1 MDALI
6 IGPPSH
12 GLADAVGRGLR
23 RRGLSALRAIGAD
36 VAGRERASWLL
47 DEAGRPPLVVL
58 FDEPPYAVAH
68 ELVALTHAQVL
79 LVAEQ
84 RAAAAR
90 PGALPGRSLVPRD
103 EPGLTVVPL
112 GRAGRR
118 WFAPGARRHEPMGA
132 ERAAALVLRSC
143 GAAAASCR

>member
-6 IGPPSH
+6 IGPSG
-12 GLADAVGRGLR
+12 GLADAVGRVLG
-23 RRGLSALRAIGAD
+23 RRGMSSLRAIAAD
-36 VAGRERASWLL
+36 VGDRERATWLL
-47 DEAGRPPLVVL
+47 DEAGRPELVVV
-58 FDEPPYAVAH
+58 FDQAPYAAAH
-68 ELVALTHAQVL
+68 ELLALTSAHVV

-90 PGALPGRSLVPRD
+90 PGALPARSLLPRE
-103 EPGLTVVPL
+103 EPGLTVVRL

-118 WFAPGARRHEPMGA
+118 WFVPGPGRHEPMGP
-132 ERAAALVLRSC
+132 ERAAALVLRAC